1 MHLEVIVM
9 KKIPTQRIDIR
20 FPTALLEKVE
30 EYQYEHAIST
40 RTAAMLDLIRKGLE
54 ANKKE

>member
-1 MHLEVIVM
+1 M